1 MLQLSFDLASEQD
14 TTGCVVQFCHPVR
27 SVLFLDLRI
36 CGNESCASGGALLPV
51 AMFSYCRIKGR
62 IYRRSWCKVC
72 EAERERR
79 RHHEVVKM
87 RQVREDAETASFSRM
102 MKRFWRVPS

>member
-1 MLQLSFDLASEQD
+1 MLQLSFDLAVGPDKTSAA
-14 TTGCVVQFCHPVR
+14 VQFSQPTR
-27 SVLFLDLRI
+27 AILFLDLRI
-36 CGNESCASGGALLPV
+36 CGNESCVSGGALLPM

-87 RQVREDAETASFSRM
+87 KQAREDAETASFSRM
-102 MKRFWRVPS
+102 MKKFWRVPS

>member
-1 MLQLSFDLASEQD
+1 MLQLSFDLAVGPDKTS
-14 TTGCVVQFCHPVR
+14 VAVQFSQPTR
-27 SVLFLDLRI
+27 AILFLDLRI
-36 CGNESCASGGALLPV
+36 CGNESCMSGGALLPM

-87 RQVREDAETASFSRM
+87 KQAREDAETASFSRM
-102 MKRFWRVPS
+102 MKKFWRVPS